1 MQFRKAVPE
10 DLLRLREVYREIV
23 RNMELQGLSIWDEV
37 YPCVCFAEDI
47 RQVRLYLLE
56 DAGEILSAF
65 ALSPTHP
72 GAEQVK
78 WQQSTDRVFYLDRLG
93 VNPAHGRRGLG
104 SLTLREAMALAR
116 KQRGDSL
123 RLFVVDSN
131 APAIALYLKNG
142 FSRAE
147 GVYEQII
154 DERLALHEF
163 GFEIH
168 LSP

>member
-10 DLLRLREVYREIV
+10 DLPRLREVYREMV

-47 RQVRLYLLE
+47 RQGRLYLLE

-78 WQQSTDRVFYLDRLG
+78 WQQSASRAFYLDRLG

-104 SLTLREAMALAR
+104 SLALRKAMVLAR
-116 KQRGDSL
+116 KQGGDFL

-142 FSRAE
+142 FSRAD
-147 GVYEQII
+147 GVCEEII
-154 DERLALHEF
+154 DETLTLHEF
-163 GFEIH
+163 GFEVY